1 MRKSDFH
8 TYPTY
13 GWEDIQKSLA
23 THKLTIVKND
33 GLHRH
38 LKFRRSDNT
47 IDQWF
52 EIVTWPDVLTIHGD
66 MGTYVF
72 SRLEDMFQFFRE
84 GKDHR
89 INPSYWA
96 EKVRATES
104 RGLRSGHY
112 DFSERLA
119 RNAVAREVKYL
130 RDLGASNEVC
140 RDFLDFVSYDSL
152 EDHYQ
157 SVNEWEWDEFN
168 VNDYWEANLQ
178 EHTYSFIW
186 CLHAI
191 VWGIQ
196 QFDLAQDLNV
206 SSI

>member
-1 MRKSDFH
+1 MKNDNIH
-8 TYPTY
+8 KYPHY
-13 GWEDIQKSLA
+13 GWDDIQKSLA
-23 THKLTIVKND
+23 MHKMTIVKND
-33 GLHRH
+33 DLHRH
-38 LKFRRSDNT
+38 LKFKRSDGT
-47 IDQWF
+47 INQWF
-52 EIVTWPDVLTIHGD
+52 EIVTWPNVLTIHGD

-96 EKVRATES
+96 EKVRATEN
-104 RGLRSGHY
+104 RGLRCGHY

-119 RNAVAREVKYL
+119 RNAVAREVRYL
-130 RDLGASNEVC
+130 RDSGASNEVC
-140 RDFLDFVSYDSL
+140 RDFLESVSYDSL
-152 EDHYQ
+152 DDHYL
-157 SVNEWEWDEFN
+157 SVSEWECEGFSIS
-168 VNDYWEANLQ
+168 DYWETNLQ

-191 VWGIQ
+191 VWGIR